1 MIPCPRMLYGICV
14 GAGRLGLQK
23 SPLST
28 FLALWVLL
36 ISGGRVKPAEV
47 QVADAD
53 AVGGCGVAP
62 AVGDD
67 RG

>member
-1 MIPCPRMLYGICV
+1 M